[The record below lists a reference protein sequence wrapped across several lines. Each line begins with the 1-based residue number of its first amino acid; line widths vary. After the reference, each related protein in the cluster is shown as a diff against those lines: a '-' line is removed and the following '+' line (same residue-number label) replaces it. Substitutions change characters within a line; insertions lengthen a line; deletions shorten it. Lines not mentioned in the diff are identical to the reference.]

1 MANVPKAITD
11 LPVASAMGDDDLL
24 VVSQNATTSSIKG
37 ELIKG
42 YAQNA
47 VASQVTAAQ
56 TAANQAGQSATQ
68 AEAARQGAAA
78 AQTAAENAQDAA
90 ETARDQSVAAAGTIG
105 DSVEQAQTA
114 ASQASSAK
122 DAAVAAQTAAET
134 AKTSAETAS
143 GQAQTAATQAS
154 GSATAAQTA
163 ATQAGD
169 AKTDAETARNEAETS
184 ASSAANSAYDAE
196 SAATEAE
203 QAKTYIENMDMEG
216 ETLPA
221 GSSVTVT
228 KTTSPEG
235 NLLFVIGVPQGT
247 QGDKGDTGET
257 GATGP
262 QGVSIT
268 NATVNE
274 DGDLVITLSA
284 GEPINAGSVIG
295 PQGIQGEVGPTGASV
310 DHIERTSGTGAPGT
324 TDTYTVYLTDGQTGG
339 TFQVYNGSNG
349 TGSGDF
355 MADGSVPMAGDL
367 QMGGHAVTGMA
378 DGTDP
383 TDGATVGQLAGKL
396 DSPDGGTAGQ
406 VLTKTADGS
415 AWENAP
421 SGLPDGGTEGQML
434 YKTAD
439 GTEWGDK
446 PVMVVTLAEGES
458 GLTSNKTVAEI
469 KEAHLNGFYI
479 FVNYSIG
486 GYDKLLPLFAA
497 KYIET
502 DEPSFDFVSYTY
514 SHTGRIL
521 TVLDIAEIKIYT
533 IDGKDYTRLYAYS
546 GGLFPLIGGNQGE
559 ILYLANDDTAHWGPA
574 PKGIPDGGTTGQVL
588 TKTSTGEEW
597 SDAPSG
603 LPEGGTEGQVIK
615 KGASGAE
622 WSNPVGRAD
631 GTGEIFN
638 DYENNA
644 ASGNYAHAEGRFSYA
659 DGTCAHSE
667 GTSSRASGDYSHSEG
682 YSNTASGGRSHAE
695 GYSTTASAFDS
706 HSEGNG
712 TIASGAQ
719 QHVQGRYNVSDPRYA
734 HIVGNGS
741 SASARSNAHTLDWD
755 GNAWFAGD
763 VFVGGTSQFSSEKLM
778 KEPTGTQGQLLGFT
792 ADNTVGAV
800 DAPESGLTQEQA
812 DDRYL
817 QLTGGELND
826 NAIFQLPGD
835 NGSLYLGGRNNVPN
849 VGMYAGSSG
858 YITLHDNTMGN
869 VNIRGVRSPEF
880 DYDAANK
887 AYVDSKSPTSVTV
900 TLTVDGWT
908 NKRASFE
915 PGGETLGHQQT
926 VTVSGVSATETAQ
939 LITPTPAIA
948 SQSAYYEAGI
958 MCTGQAAN
966 RLTFTCQTVPTSNLT
981 VYVVIQPLS

>member
-56 TAANQAGQSATQ
+56 TAATQASQSATQ

-105 DSVEQAQTA
+105 DSVEQAQDA

-134 AKTSAETAS
+134 AKTAAETAS
-143 GQAQTAATQAS
+143 GQAQTAATRAS

-184 ASSAANSAYDAE
+184 ASSAANSASDAE
-196 SAATEAE
+196 SAAAEAE

-235 NLLFVIGVPQGT
+235 NLLFVIGVPQGIR
-247 QGDKGDTGET
+247 GDKGETGET

-310 DHIERTSGTGAPGT
+310 DRIERTSGTGAPGT
-324 TDTYTVYLTDGQTGG
+324 TDTYTVYLTDGKTGG

-355 MADGSVPMAGDL
+355 MADGSVPMTGDL
-367 QMGGHAVTGMA
+367 QMGGHKITNLAESTDNTDAASKEYVDDTITVSLVGNYIPVWQKGQANGVASLDGSGKVPNEQLPPMDYVPTSRTVNGHALSADVTLDA
-378 DGTDP
+378 DDV
-383 TDGATVGQLAGKL
+383 GAIPNP
-396 DSPDGGTAGQ
+396 SGGTAGQ

-415 AWENAP
+415 ALEDAP
-421 SGLPDGGTEGQML
+421 SGLPDGGAEGQML
-434 YKTAD
+434 YKSAD
-439 GTEWGDK
+439 GAAWGDK
-446 PVMVVTLAEGES
+446 PVMAVNVTDDETGRLSAD
-458 GLTSNKTVAEI
+458 KTVDEI
-469 KEAHLNGFYI
+469 KEAYLNGLNVYVLFDNI
-479 FVNYSIG
+479 VF
-486 GYDKLLPLFAA
+486 PLAA
-497 KYIET
+497 AFDAET
-502 DEPSFDFVSYTY
+502 GTPRFLF
-514 SHTGRIL
+514 
-521 TVLDIAEIKIYT
+521 
-533 IDGKDYTRLYAYS
+533 YAYLSSNSGETLTKLYNISIEIYKAGAADKVGLRSIS
-546 GGLFPLIGGNQGE
+546 GGLFPMKEGNQGE
-559 ILYLANDDTAHWGPA
+559 ILYLANDDEAHWGPA

-603 LPEGGTEGQVIK
+603 LPEGGTEGQILEK
-615 KGASGAE
+615 TSSGA
-622 WSNPVGRAD
+622 
-631 GTGEIFN
+631 
-638 DYENNA
+638 
-644 ASGNYAHAEGRFSYA
+644 
-659 DGTCAHSE
+659 
-667 GTSSRASGDYSHSEG
+667 
-682 YSNTASGGRSHAE
+682 
-695 GYSTTASAFDS
+695 
-706 HSEGNG
+706 
-712 TIASGAQ
+712 
-719 QHVQGRYNVSDPRYA
+719 
-734 HIVGNGS
+734 
-741 SASARSNAHTLDWD
+741 
-755 GNAWFAGD
+755 AW
-763 VFVGGTSQFSSEKLM
+763 
-778 KEPTGTQGQLLGFT
+778 
-792 ADNTVGAV
+792 V

-812 DDRYL
+812 DERYL
-817 QLTGGELND
+817 QLSGGVMT
-826 NAIFQLPGD
+826 
-835 NGSLYLGGRNNVPN
+835 GSLNVSGNQIYGLLTP
-849 VGMYAGSSG
+849 SSG
-858 YITLHDNTMGN
+858 TA
-869 VNIRGVRSPEF
+869 
-880 DYDAANK
+880 AANK

-900 TLTVDGWT
+900 TLTASGWSSNT
-908 NKRASFE
+908 
-915 PGGETLGHQQT
+915 QT

-966 RLTFTCQTVPTSNLT
+966 SLTFTCQTVPTSNLT
-981 VYVVIQPLS
+981 VYVVIQPLG

>member
-56 TAANQAGQSATQ
+56 TAATQAGQSATQ
-68 AEAARQGAAA
+68 AEAARQSAAA
-78 AQTAAENAQDAA
+78 AQTAAESAQDAA

-114 ASQASSAK
+114 AGQASSAK

-134 AKTSAETAS
+134 AKTAAETAS

-184 ASSAANSAYDAE
+184 ASSAANSASDAE

-228 KTTSPEG
+228 KTISPEG
-235 NLLFVIGVPQGT
+235 NLLFVIGVPQGI
-247 QGDKGDTGET
+247 QGDKGETGET

-262 QGVSIT
+262 QGVSVT

-295 PQGIQGEVGPTGASV
+295 PRGIQGEVGPTGASV
-310 DHIERTSGTGAPGT
+310 DRIERTSGTGAPGT

-349 TGSGDF
+349 AGAGDF
-355 MADGSVPMAGDL
+355 MADGSVPMTGDL
-367 QMGGHAVTGMA
+367 QMGGHVVTGMA
-378 DGTDP
+378 DGTNP

-396 DSPDGGTAGQ
+396 DSPTGGTAGQ

-415 AWENAP
+415 AWEDAP
-421 SGLPDGGTEGQML
+421 SGLPDGGAEGQML
-434 YKTAD
+434 YKAAD
-439 GTEWGDK
+439 GAVWGDK
-446 PVMVVTLAEGES
+446 PVMVVNVTYDETGVFSAD
-458 GLTSNKTVAEI
+458 KTVDEI
-469 KEAHLNGFYI
+469 KEAYLNGLNVY
-479 FVNYSIG
+479 V
-486 GYDKLLPLFAA
+486 LLDNIVFSLAAAFDAETGTPRFLF
-497 KYIET
+497 
-502 DEPSFDFVSYTY
+502 
-514 SHTGRIL
+514 
-521 TVLDIAEIKIYT
+521 
-533 IDGKDYTRLYAYS
+533 YAYLSSNTGETLTKLDNISIEIYKAGAADKVRVRSIS
-546 GGLFPLIGGNQGE
+546 GGLFPMNEGNQGE

-588 TKTSTGEEW
+588 TKTSTGSEW
-597 SDAPSG
+597 ADA
-603 LPEGGTEGQVIK
+603 PEGGITQEEADSRYLQLSGGTVTGDLDVEGSISSDIIRRVSNIK
-615 KGASGAE
+615 RANLDDAWINFIQETDYDAVRITSG
-622 WSNPVGRAD
+622 SSTSDPGRA
-631 GTGEIFN
+631 EI
-638 DYENNA
+638 
-644 ASGNYAHAEGRFSYA
+644 SV
-659 DGTCAHSE
+659 
-667 GTSSRASGDYSHSEG
+667 
-682 YSNTASGGRSHAE
+682 
-695 GYSTTASAFDS
+695 
-706 HSEGNG
+706 EGNDDNSDD
-712 TIASGAQ
+712 SGK
-719 QHVQGRYNVSDPRYA
+719 VSRVNILAKQVSISGLVDPTNSTDAANKQY
-734 HIVGNGS
+734 VDTQLS
-741 SASARSNAHTLDWD
+741 T
-755 GNAWFAGD
+755 
-763 VFVGGTSQFSSEKLM
+763 KLTT
-778 KEPTGTQGQLLGFT
+778 PTGTAGQLLGFT

-800 DAPESGLTQEQA
+800 DAPEIGLTQEQA
-812 DDRYL
+812 DARYL
-817 QLTGGELND
+817 QLTGGTVTG
-826 NAIFQLPGD
+826 AIMASFGQDFGIHFVEES
-835 NGSLYLGGRNNVPN
+835 NSITIGSGGPAFSVSATNNVEVYSEPTTAN
-849 VGMYAGSSG
+849 
-858 YITLHDNTMGN
+858 
-869 VNIRGVRSPEF
+869 GV
-880 DYDAANK
+880 ANK
-887 AYVDSKSPTSVTV
+887 AYVDSKSPTSVAI
-900 TLTVDGWT
+900 TLSSSSWSNNT
-908 NKRASFE
+908 
-915 PGGETLGHQQT
+915 QT
-926 VTVSGVSATETAQ
+926 VTVSGVSASETAQ

-966 RLTFTCQTVPTSNLT
+966 SLTFTCQTVPTSNLT

>member
-78 AQTAAENAQDAA
+78 AQTAAESAQNAA

-105 DSVEQAQTA
+105 DSVERAQTA
-114 ASQASSAK
+114 AGQASSAK
-122 DAAVAAQTAAET
+122 DAAVSAQTAAEI
-134 AKTSAETAS
+134 AKTAAESAS
-143 GQAQTAATQAS
+143 GQAKTAATQAA

-184 ASSAANSAYDAE
+184 ASSAANSASDAE

-235 NLLFVIGVPQGT
+235 NLLFVIGVPQGI

-262 QGVSIT
+262 QGVSVT

-274 DGDLVITLSA
+274 DGDLVITLSS
-284 GEPINAGSVIG
+284 GSPINAGSVIG
-295 PQGIQGEVGPTGASV
+295 PRGEQGEVGPTGASV
-310 DHIERTSGTGAPGT
+310 DRIERTYGTGAPGT
-324 TDTYTVYLTDGQTGG
+324 TDTYTVYLTDGETGG

-355 MADGSVPMAGDL
+355 MADGSVPMTGDL
-367 QMGGHAVTGMA
+367 QMGGHVVTGMA
-378 DGTDP
+378 DGTNP
-383 TDGATVGQLAGKL
+383 TDGATVGQLSGKL
-396 DSPDGGTAGQ
+396 DSPSGGTAGQ
-406 VLTKTADGS
+406 VLTKTANGS

-434 YKTAD
+434 YKSAD
-439 GTEWGDK
+439 GAAWGDK
-446 PVMVVTLAEGES
+446 PVMVVTVAEGES

-486 GYDKLLPLFAA
+486 GYDNLLPLFAA

-502 DEPSFDFVSYTY
+502 DEPSFDFVSCVY
-514 SHTGRIL
+514 SRTGRIL
-521 TVLDIAEIKIYT
+521 TGLDVGEIEIYT
-533 IDGKDYTRLYAYS
+533 IDGKDYTRLSAYS
-546 GGLFPLIGGNQGE
+546 GGLFPLNEGNQGE
-559 ILYLANDDTAHWGPA
+559 ILYLSKDDTAHWGPA
-574 PKGIPDGGTTGQVL
+574 PKGIPDGGTTGQLL
-588 TKTSTGEEW
+588 TKTETGEAWQDGEF
-597 SDAPSG
+597 
-603 LPEGGTEGQVIK
+603 LPLSGGTVNGYINFDQANSGIYFSKFQDEHNCYPTIRSTTIDGKVALSIYTNAHNGVNNTVYPIILTGVDTPK
-615 KGASGAE
+615 KFNDAANKIYVDGKLNNFGAE
-622 WSNPVGRAD
+622 ISNELD
-631 GTGEIFN
+631 TKL
-638 DYENNA
+638 
-644 ASGNYAHAEGRFSYA
+644 
-659 DGTCAHSE
+659 
-667 GTSSRASGDYSHSEG
+667 
-682 YSNTASGGRSHAE
+682 
-695 GYSTTASAFDS
+695 TT
-706 HSEGNG
+706 
-712 TIASGAQ
+712 
-719 QHVQGRYNVSDPRYA
+719 
-734 HIVGNGS
+734 
-741 SASARSNAHTLDWD
+741 
-755 GNAWFAGD
+755 
-763 VFVGGTSQFSSEKLM
+763 
-778 KEPTGTQGQLLGFT
+778 PTGTQGQLLGFT

-817 QLTGGELND
+817 QLSGGALTGNLTIKSGSLWLRGVDCGIWGSFNSSELNFVVSGTEVLKV
-826 NAIFQLPGD
+826 NGGSMSLPTGLTI
-835 NGSLYLGGRNNVPN
+835 S
-849 VGMYAGSSG
+849 
-858 YITLHDNTMGN
+858 
-869 VNIRGVRSPEF
+869 GVRTPTSDSE
-880 DYDAANK
+880 AANK
-887 AYVDSKSPTSVTV
+887 SYVDSKAPTSVTV
-900 TLTVDGWT
+900 TLTTSGWSSNT
-908 NKRASFE
+908 
-915 PGGETLGHQQT
+915 QT
-926 VTVSGVSATETAQ
+926 VTVSGVVASETAQ

-966 RLTFTCQTVPTSNLT
+966 RLTFTCQTVPTRNLT

>member
-114 ASQASSAK
+114 AGQASSAR
-122 DAAVAAQTAAET
+122 DAAVSAQSAAET
-134 AKTSAETAS
+134 AKTAAETAS

-184 ASSAANSAYDAE
+184 ASSAANSASDAE

-262 QGVSIT
+262 QGVNIT

-284 GEPINAGSVIG
+284 GEPINAGSVVG

-434 YKTAD
+434 YKAAD
-439 GTEWGDK
+439 GAVWGDK
-446 PVMVVTLAEGES
+446 PIIYVNITGDDSSGYTANKTLSEIKDAYQKGFSIIANTPNGIIPMTSIYENYATFIEFDIDHKRTNEYLVAEDRVIYQMTAMPNFASDVSYDRYAS
-458 GLTSNKTVAEI
+458 GLRATNVQDAIDEVQ
-469 KEAHLNGFYI
+469 EN
-479 FVNYSIG
+479 VENV
-486 GYDKLLPLFAA
+486 LP
-497 KYIET
+497 
-502 DEPSFDFVSYTY
+502 S
-514 SHTGRIL
+514 
-521 TVLDIAEIKIYT
+521 
-533 IDGKDYTRLYAYS
+533 
-546 GGLFPLIGGNQGE
+546 
-559 ILYLANDDTAHWGPA
+559 
-574 PKGIPDGGTTGQVL
+574 GGTTGQVL

-603 LPEGGTEGQVIK
+603 LPENGTEGQILEK
-615 KGASGAE
+615 TSSGA
-622 WSNPVGRAD
+622 
-631 GTGEIFN
+631 
-638 DYENNA
+638 
-644 ASGNYAHAEGRFSYA
+644 
-659 DGTCAHSE
+659 
-667 GTSSRASGDYSHSEG
+667 
-682 YSNTASGGRSHAE
+682 
-695 GYSTTASAFDS
+695 
-706 HSEGNG
+706 
-712 TIASGAQ
+712 
-719 QHVQGRYNVSDPRYA
+719 
-734 HIVGNGS
+734 
-741 SASARSNAHTLDWD
+741 
-755 GNAWFAGD
+755 AW
-763 VFVGGTSQFSSEKLM
+763 
-778 KEPTGTQGQLLGFT
+778 
-792 ADNTVGAV
+792 V
-800 DAPESGLTQEQA
+800 DKPESGLTQEQA
-812 DDRYL
+812 DGRYL

-849 VGMYAGSSG
+849 VGMYADSSG

-869 VNIRGVRSPEF
+869 VNIRGVRSPES
-880 DYDAANK
+880 DYDAANKFYVDTQLSTKLTTPTGTAGQLLGFTADNTVGAVDAPESGLTQEQADARYLQLNSDAMITGDITFKYGADFDGSKITSVGTPANGSDGANK
-887 AYVDSKSPTSVTV
+887 AYVDSKAPLPPVPV
-900 TLTVDGWT
+900 TLTTSGWSSNT
-908 NKRASFE
+908 
-915 PGGETLGHQQT
+915 QT
-926 VTVSGVSATETAQ
+926 VTVSGVVASETAQ

-958 MCTGQAAN
+958 MCTNQGTN
-966 RLTFTCQTVPTSNLT
+966 SLTFTCQTVPTSNLT
-981 VYVVIQPLS
+981 VYVVIQPLG

>member
-114 ASQASSAK
+114 AGQASSAK
-122 DAAVAAQTAAET
+122 DAAVAAQTATET
-134 AKTSAETAS
+134 AKTAAETAS

-184 ASSAANSAYDAE
+184 ASSAANSASDAE

-203 QAKTYIENMDMEG
+203 QAKTYIENMNMEG

-235 NLLFVIGVPQGT
+235 NLLFVIGVPQGI

-310 DHIERTSGTGAPGT
+310 DRIDRTSGTGAPGT
-324 TDTYTVYLTDGQTGG
+324 TDTYTVYLTDGKTGG

-355 MADGSVPMAGDL
+355 MSNGTVPMTGDL
-367 QMGGHAVTGMA
+367 QMGRHAVTGMA
-378 DGTDP
+378 DGTEP

-396 DSPDGGTAGQ
+396 DSPSGGTAGQ

-415 AWENAP
+415 AWE
-421 SGLPDGGTEGQML
+421 
-434 YKTAD
+434 
-439 GTEWGDK
+439 
-446 PVMVVTLAEGES
+446 
-458 GLTSNKTVAEI
+458 
-469 KEAHLNGFYI
+469 
-479 FVNYSIG
+479 
-486 GYDKLLPLFAA
+486 
-497 KYIET
+497 
-502 DEPSFDFVSYTY
+502 
-514 SHTGRIL
+514 
-521 TVLDIAEIKIYT
+521 
-533 IDGKDYTRLYAYS
+533 
-546 GGLFPLIGGNQGE
+546 
-559 ILYLANDDTAHWGPA
+559 
-574 PKGIPDGGTTGQVL
+574 
-588 TKTSTGEEW
+588 
-597 SDAPSG
+597 DAPSG
-603 LPEGGTEGQVIK
+603 LPEGGTEGQMLYK
-615 KGASGAE
+615 SL
-622 WSNPVGRAD
+622 D
-631 GTGEIFN
+631 GTEWGDKPNIYVNINYSDGSYSADKTYEEIRQLLLDGFHVFAQYGGRIYVLSGCLLESSITSIKFFNAVYVSYRALNGSFLVINPDSSVSINSFQLDFN
-638 DYENNA
+638 DYVPVTRSINGNRLNQDVHLSAEDVNAIENPEN
-644 ASGNYAHAEGRFSYA
+644 GTEGQIL
-659 DGTCAHSE
+659 E
-667 GTSSRASGDYSHSEG
+667 KTSS
-682 YSNTASGGRSHAE
+682 
-695 GYSTTASAFDS
+695 
-706 HSEGNG
+706 
-712 TIASGAQ
+712 GA
-719 QHVQGRYNVSDPRYA
+719 
-734 HIVGNGS
+734 
-741 SASARSNAHTLDWD
+741 
-755 GNAWFAGD
+755 AW
-763 VFVGGTSQFSSEKLM
+763 
-778 KEPTGTQGQLLGFT
+778 
-792 ADNTVGAV
+792 V
-800 DAPESGLTQEQA
+800 DKPESGITQEQA
-812 DDRYL
+812 DERYL
-817 QLTGGELND
+817 RLSGGTMTGAIMASFGQDFGIHFVEKSNSITIGSGGPVFSVSGTND
-826 NAIFQLPGD
+826 VEV
-835 NGSLYLGGRNNVPN
+835 NN
-849 VGMYAGSSG
+849 SSG
-858 YITLHDNTMGN
+858 LTLNGNGGTTSISAQDKNDVLITGRYLFFGEDTSAVG
-869 VNIRGVRSPEF
+869 RY
-880 DYDAANK
+880 DYKVLTEGDYKEQFA
-887 AYVDSKSPTSVTV
+887 PTSVAV
-900 TLTVDGWT
+900 TLTSSSWSSNT
-908 NKRASFE
+908 
-915 PGGETLGHQQT
+915 QT

-966 RLTFTCQTVPTSNLT
+966 SLTFTCQTVPTSNLT

>member
-68 AEAARQGAAA
+68 AEAARQGAVA

-114 ASQASSAK
+114 AGQASSAK
-122 DAAVAAQTAAET
+122 DAAVAAQSAAET
-134 AKTSAETAS
+134 AKTAAETAS
-143 GQAQTAATQAS
+143 GQAQTAANQAS

-184 ASSAANSAYDAE
+184 ASSAANSASDAE

-235 NLLFVIGVPQGT
+235 NLLFVIGVPQGI

-262 QGVSIT
+262 QGVSVT

-284 GEPINAGSVIG
+284 GDPINAGSVIG
-295 PQGIQGEVGPTGASV
+295 PKGEQGDVGPTGASV

-355 MADGSVPMAGDL
+355 MADGSVPMTGDL
-367 QMGGHAVTGMA
+367 QMGGHVVTGMA
-378 DGTDP
+378 DGTEP
-383 TDGATVGQLAGKL
+383 TDGATVGQLSGKL
-396 DSPDGGTAGQ
+396 DSPAGGTAGQ

-434 YKTAD
+434 YKSDD
-439 GTEWGDK
+439 GVVWGDSK
-446 PVMVVTLAEGES
+446 VMIVTIDEVDNASATSSEIAAAYEAGRAVFVV
-458 GLTSNKTVAEI
+458 
-469 KEAHLNGFYI
+469 NG
-479 FVNYSIG
+479 
-486 GYDKLLPLFAA
+486 D
-497 KYIET
+497 
-502 DEPSFDFVSYTY
+502 
-514 SHTGRIL
+514 
-521 TVLDIAEIKIYT
+521 TVLS
-533 IDGKDYTRLYAYS
+533 LYAIDAPMARFSMIDS
-546 GGLFPLIGGNQGE
+546 GGLIRVIRIDDLGNATLDIGE
-559 ILYLANDDTAHWGPA
+559 IDSRAVVFDSLYSSDLGDNVEDAIIELYENKLRA
-574 PKGIPDGGTTGQVL
+574 PEGGTTGQVL
-588 TKTSTGEEW
+588 TKTSAGEEW

-615 KGASGAE
+615 KTADGAE
-622 WSNPVGRAD
+622 WDNAD
-631 GTGEIFN
+631 WLPL
-638 DYENNA
+638 
-644 ASGNYAHAEGRFSYA
+644 
-659 DGTCAHSE
+659 
-667 GTSSRASGDYSHSEG
+667 
-682 YSNTASGGRSHAE
+682 SGGTMTGDIAMG
-695 GYSTTASAFDS
+695 GYKITNLGAPTNANDAVRQADLKVVSDEVDGIISGTTGITLAPATTTKIGGVIVGDGIDV
-706 HSEGNG
+706 EANG
-712 TIASGAQ
+712 TIS
-719 QHVQGRYNVSDPRYA
+719 VTP
-734 HIVGNGS
+734 
-741 SASARSNAHTLDWD
+741 
-755 GNAWFAGD
+755 
-763 VFVGGTSQFSSEKLM
+763 
-778 KEPTGTQGQLLGFT
+778 
-792 ADNTVGAV
+792 
-800 DAPESGLTQEQA
+800 GLTQEQA
-812 DDRYL
+812 DARYL
-817 QLTGGELND
+817 QLTGGTVTGEVDMGQNPIRNVSTIFGGTAFAIRSGGSTTVDAFMLNIRTSD
-826 NAIFQLPGD
+826 GTYI
-835 NGSLYLGGRNNVPN
+835 SGGLTSSSIDATNITVSN
-849 VGMYAGSSG
+849 VGSG
-858 YITLHDNTMGN
+858 DTA
-869 VNIRGVRSPEF
+869 VP
-880 DYDAANK
+880 NK
-887 AYVDSKSPTSVTV
+887 AYVDSKSPTSVAI
-900 TLTVDGWT
+900 TLTTSGWSSNT
-908 NKRASFE
+908 
-915 PGGETLGHQQT
+915 QT

-966 RLTFTCQTVPTSNLT
+966 SLTFTCQTVPTSNLT

>member
-114 ASQASSAK
+114 AGQASSAK

-134 AKTSAETAS
+134 AKTAAETAS

-184 ASSAANSAYDAE
+184 ASSAANSASDAE

-235 NLLFVIGVPQGT
+235 NLLFVVGVPQGI

-257 GATGP
+257 GTTGP
-262 QGVSIT
+262 QGVSVT

-284 GEPINAGSVIG
+284 GDPINAGSVIG
-295 PQGIQGEVGPTGASV
+295 PQGVQGDVGPTGASV
-310 DHIERTSGTGAPGT
+310 DRIERTSGTGAPGT

-355 MADGSVPMAGDL
+355 MADGSVPMTGDL
-367 QMGGHAVTGMA
+367 QMGGHKITNLAEPTENTDAASKEYVDDTITVSLVGNYIPMGQKGQANGVASLDDSGKVPSAQLPPMDYVPTSRTVNGHALSA
-378 DGTDP
+378 D
-383 TDGATVGQLAGKL
+383 
-396 DSPDGGTAGQ
+396 
-406 VLTKTADGS
+406 
-415 AWENAP
+415 
-421 SGLPDGGTEGQML
+421 
-434 YKTAD
+434 
-439 GTEWGDK
+439 
-446 PVMVVTLAEGES
+446 VTLDAEDVGARPDTWTPS
-458 GLTSNKTVAEI
+458 AEDVGAI
-469 KEAHLNGFYI
+469 PN
-479 FVNYSIG
+479 
-486 GYDKLLPLFAA
+486 
-497 KYIET
+497 
-502 DEPSFDFVSYTY
+502 PS
-514 SHTGRIL
+514 
-521 TVLDIAEIKIYT
+521 
-533 IDGKDYTRLYAYS
+533 
-546 GGLFPLIGGNQGE
+546 
-559 ILYLANDDTAHWGPA
+559 
-574 PKGIPDGGTTGQVL
+574 GGTTGQVL

-615 KGASGAE
+615 KTADGAE
-622 WSNPVGRAD
+622 WDNADWLPLNGGTMSGDIAMGGHKITNLGAPTNANDAVRQADLKVVSDEVDGIISGTTGITLAPATTTKIGGVIVGDGIEVEED
-631 GTGEIFN
+631 GTI
-638 DYENNA
+638 
-644 ASGNYAHAEGRFSYA
+644 SV
-659 DGTCAHSE
+659 T
-667 GTSSRASGDYSHSEG
+667 
-682 YSNTASGGRSHAE
+682 
-695 GYSTTASAFDS
+695 
-706 HSEGNG
+706 
-712 TIASGAQ
+712 
-719 QHVQGRYNVSDPRYA
+719 P
-734 HIVGNGS
+734 
-741 SASARSNAHTLDWD
+741 
-755 GNAWFAGD
+755 
-763 VFVGGTSQFSSEKLM
+763 
-778 KEPTGTQGQLLGFT
+778 
-792 ADNTVGAV
+792 
-800 DAPESGLTQEQA
+800 GLTQEQA
-812 DDRYL
+812 DERYL
-817 QLTGGELND
+817 QLTGGEVNGEVTVND
-826 NAIFQLPGD
+826 WFYVKSGAISVNPSPLMNTAGINSDEIATNKIYRRSSAGYPNLSFSSGNIRLYNNKGNGASVSVGPTGD
-835 NGSLYLGGRNNVPN
+835 LNGSQVKI
-849 VGMYAGSSG
+849 SG
-858 YITLHDNTMGN
+858 DYVYISNLVDPTDPDEAT
-869 VNIRGVRSPEF
+869 
-880 DYDAANK
+880 NK

-900 TLTVDGWT
+900 TLTTSGWSSNT
-908 NKRASFE
+908 
-915 PGGETLGHQQT
+915 QT
-926 VTVSGVSATETAQ
+926 VTVSGVVASETAQ

-966 RLTFTCQTVPTSNLT
+966 SLTFTCQTVPTSNLT

>member
-78 AQTAAENAQDAA
+78 AQTAAENAQDVA

-114 ASQASSAK
+114 AGQASSAK

-134 AKTSAETAS
+134 AKTAAETAS

-154 GSATAAQTA
+154 GSATTAQTA

-184 ASSAANSAYDAE
+184 ASSAANSASDAE

-203 QAKTYIENMDMEG
+203 QAKTYIENMNMEG

-235 NLLFVIGVPQGT
+235 NLLFVIGVPQGI
-247 QGDKGDTGET
+247 QGDKGDPGET

-284 GEPINAGSVIG
+284 GGPINAGSVIG
-295 PQGIQGEVGPTGASV
+295 PQGEQGEVGPTGASV
-310 DHIERTSGTGAPGT
+310 DHIDRTSGTGAPGT
-324 TDTYTVYLTDGQTGG
+324 TDTYTVYLTDGKTGG

-349 TGSGDF
+349 AGAGDF
-355 MADGSVPMAGDL
+355 MADGSVPMTGDL
-367 QMGGHAVTGMA
+367 QMGGNKITNLAE
-378 DGTDP
+378 P
-383 TDGATVGQLAGKL
+383 TDNTDAASKEYVDDTITVSLVGNYIPTGQKGQANGVASLDGSGKVPSAQLPPMDYVPTSRTVNGHALSADVTLDADDVGAIPNPT
-396 DSPDGGTAGQ
+396 GGTAGQ

-415 AWENAP
+415 AWEDTP
-421 SGLPDGGTEGQML
+421 SGLPDGGAEGQML
-434 YKTAD
+434 YKSAD
-439 GTEWGDK
+439 GAAWGDK
-446 PVMVVTLAEGES
+446 PVMIVNATDSEDASLTTDKTLD
-458 GLTSNKTVAEI
+458 EI
-469 KEAHLNGFYI
+469 KEAYLND
-479 FVNYSIG
+479 VNISIK
-486 GYDKLLPLFAA
+486 YMDSLFPLVFA
-497 KYIET
+497 KNVTGEN
-502 DEPSFDFVSYTY
+502 PSFRFLNHSTNIVSGGP
-514 SHTGRIL
+514 SL
-521 TVLDIAEIKIYT
+521 LAEAEIRIFRT
-533 IDGKDYTRLYAYS
+533 QGEDFAYFYVRS
-546 GGLFPLIGGNQGE
+546 GGLVPTDGNQGE
-559 ILYLANDDTAHWGPA
+559 TLYYDNVGVSHWGPA
-574 PKGIPDGGTTGQVL
+574 PKGIPSGGTPGQVL
-588 TKTSTGEEW
+588 TKASTGEEW

-603 LPEGGTEGQVIK
+603 LPEGGTEGQILEK
-615 KGASGAE
+615 TSSGA
-622 WSNPVGRAD
+622 
-631 GTGEIFN
+631 
-638 DYENNA
+638 
-644 ASGNYAHAEGRFSYA
+644 
-659 DGTCAHSE
+659 
-667 GTSSRASGDYSHSEG
+667 
-682 YSNTASGGRSHAE
+682 
-695 GYSTTASAFDS
+695 
-706 HSEGNG
+706 
-712 TIASGAQ
+712 
-719 QHVQGRYNVSDPRYA
+719 
-734 HIVGNGS
+734 
-741 SASARSNAHTLDWD
+741 
-755 GNAWFAGD
+755 AW
-763 VFVGGTSQFSSEKLM
+763 
-778 KEPTGTQGQLLGFT
+778 
-792 ADNTVGAV
+792 V

-812 DDRYL
+812 DERYL
-817 QLTGGELND
+817 QLTGGTVTGEVTVND
-826 NAIFQLPGD
+826 WFYVKSGAISVNPSPLKNTAGINSDEIATKKIYRRGGVGYPNLSFSGNNIRLYNNDGNGASVSVGPTGD
-835 NGSLYLGGRNNVPN
+835 LNGSQVKI
-849 VGMYAGSSG
+849 SG
-858 YITLHDNTMGN
+858 DYVYISNLVDPTD
-869 VNIRGVRSPEF
+869 P
-880 DYDAANK
+880 DDATNK
-887 AYVDSKSPTSVTV
+887 AYVDSKAPTSVTV
-900 TLTVDGWT
+900 TLTADGWT
-908 NKRASFE
+908 NTMAPVE
-915 PGGETLGHQQT
+915 PGGETLGHRQT

-966 RLTFTCQTVPTSNLT
+966 SLTFTCQTVPTSNLT
-981 VYVVIQPLS
+981 VYVIIQPLS

>member
-56 TAANQAGQSATQ
+56 TAATQASQSATQ

-78 AQTAAENAQDAA
+78 AQTAAESAQDAA

-114 ASQASSAK
+114 AGQASSAR

-134 AKTSAETAS
+134 AKTAAETAS

-169 AKTDAETARNEAETS
+169 AKTDSETARNEAETS
-184 ASSAANSAYDAE
+184 ASSAANSASDAE

-228 KTTSPEG
+228 KTTSTEG
-235 NLLFVIGVPQGT
+235 NLLFVIGVPQGIR
-247 QGDKGDTGET
+247 GDKGDTGET

-262 QGVSIT
+262 QGVSVT

-310 DHIERTSGTGAPGT
+310 DRIERTSGTGAPGT

-355 MADGSVPMAGDL
+355 MADGSVPMTGDL

-421 SGLPDGGTEGQML
+421 SGLPDGGAEGQML
-434 YKTAD
+434 YKAAD
-439 GTEWGDK
+439 GAVWGDK
-446 PVMVVTLAEGES
+446 PVMAVRVSATGS
-458 GLTSNKTVAEI
+458 QDKTISEI
-469 KEAHLNGFYI
+469 FQAYQN
-479 FVNYSIG
+479 NYAI
-486 GYDKLLPLFAA
+486 YC
-497 KYIET
+497 
-502 DEPSFDFVSYTY
+502 
-514 SHTGRIL
+514 
-521 TVLDIAEIKIYT
+521 VLDDELVLYPAVIK
-533 IDGKDYTRLYAYS
+533 KDYAMFACIHNLGSSPTDIGDLKFYVVYIDDS
-546 GGLFPLIGGNQGE
+546 GIAVSDSSELSSLFLENP
-559 ILYLANDDTAHWGPA
+559 T
-574 PKGIPDGGTTGQVL
+574 GGTTGQVL

-615 KGASGAE
+615 KTADGAE
-622 WSNPVGRAD
+622 WDNADWLPLSGGVMDNAVEIRWGSSNGASISSGVITPELRLSSKAINYVSTELFIGRAPN
-631 GTGEIFN
+631 TG
-638 DYENNA
+638 NNVA
-644 ASGNYAHAEGRFSYA
+644 YLNYDNKELRLHLGGE
-659 DGTCAHSE
+659 E
-667 GTSSRASGDYSHSEG
+667 E
-682 YSNTASGGRSHAE
+682 NTAGRLTGLKTPVASNEATPKS
-695 GYSTTASAFDS
+695 YVDTQLST
-706 HSEGNG
+706 
-712 TIASGAQ
+712 
-719 QHVQGRYNVSDPRYA
+719 
-734 HIVGNGS
+734 
-741 SASARSNAHTLDWD
+741 
-755 GNAWFAGD
+755 
-763 VFVGGTSQFSSEKLM
+763 KLTT
-778 KEPTGTQGQLLGFT
+778 PTGTAGQLLGFT

-812 DDRYL
+812 DERYL
-817 QLTGGELND
+817 QLTGGTLTGDLNLS
-826 NAIFQLPGD
+826 AYGD
-835 NGSLYLGGRNNVPN
+835 TITIHADEKRHVLINCETLSVGDTIGGVNYVLTTGTYRTS
-849 VGMYAGSSG
+849 YAPKDVA
-858 YITLHDNTMGN
+858 ITLSSSSWSNNT
-869 VNIRGVRSPEF
+869 
-880 DYDAANK
+880 
-887 AYVDSKSPTSVTV
+887 
-900 TLTVDGWT
+900 
-908 NKRASFE
+908 
-915 PGGETLGHQQT
+915 QT
-926 VTVSGVSATETAQ
+926 VTVSGVVASETAQ

-966 RLTFTCQTVPTSNLT
+966 SLTFTCQTVPTSNLT

>member
-37 ELIKG
+37 ALIKG

-78 AQTAAENAQDAA
+78 AQTAAESAQDAA

-114 ASQASSAK
+114 AGQASSAK
-122 DAAVAAQTAAET
+122 DAAVAAQSAAEA
-134 AKTSAETAS
+134 AKTAAETAS

-184 ASSAANSAYDAE
+184 ASSAANSASDAE

-235 NLLFVIGVPQGT
+235 NLLFVIGVPQGI

-262 QGVSIT
+262 QGASIT
-268 NATVNE
+268 NATINE
-274 DGDLVITLSA
+274 DGDLVITLSS
-284 GEPINAGSVIG
+284 GSPINAGSVIG

-310 DHIERTSGTGAPGT
+310 DRIVRTSGTGAPGT

-355 MADGSVPMAGDL
+355 MADGSVPMTGDL
-367 QMGGHAVTGMA
+367 QMGGHKI
-378 DGTDP
+378 TDLAEP
-383 TDGATVGQLAGKL
+383 TDNTDAASKEYVDDTITVSLVGNYIPVGQRGQANGVASLDGSGKVPNEQLPPMDYVPTSRTVNGHALSADVTL
-396 DSPDGGTAGQ
+396 DAEDVGAIPNPTGGTAGQ
-406 VLTKTADGS
+406 VLTKTEDGS
-415 AWENAP
+415 AWEDAP

-434 YKTAD
+434 YKSAD
-439 GTEWGDK
+439 GAAWGDK
-446 PVMVVTLAEGES
+446 PVMIVNATDAEDASLTTDKTLD
-458 GLTSNKTVAEI
+458 EI
-469 KEAHLNGFYI
+469 KEAYLNDVNI
-479 FVNYSIG
+479 FIKYTDV
-486 GYDKLLPLFAA
+486 LLPLVLA
-497 KYIET
+497 ENV
-502 DEPSFDFVSYTY
+502 EGENPSFKFFNYSTNIVSGDSY
-514 SHTGRIL
+514 L
-521 TVLDIAEIKIYT
+521 LVEAEIEIFRT
-533 IDGKDYTRLYAYS
+533 QGEDFAYFYIRE
-546 GGLFPLIGGNQGE
+546 GGLVPTDGNQGE
-559 ILYLANDDTAHWGPA
+559 MLYCDNTGRSHWGPA
-574 PKGIPDGGTTGQVL
+574 PKGIPSGGTTGQVL

-603 LPEGGTEGQVIK
+603 LPEGGTEGQVLK
-615 KGASGAE
+615 RGASGAE
-622 WSNPVGRAD
+622 WDDAEWLPLSGGIMDNAARIRWGSSNGPFISSGVITPELRLGSRSVNYVNTNLYVGRSPD
-631 GTGEIFN
+631 
-638 DYENNA
+638 
-644 ASGNYAHAEGRFSYA
+644 SGSNVAYLN
-659 DGTCAHSE
+659 
-667 GTSSRASGDYSHSEG
+667 
-682 YSNTASGGRSHAE
+682 YSNSELRLHLGGE
-695 GYSTTASAFDS
+695 ED
-706 HSEGNG
+706 
-712 TIASGAQ
+712 
-719 QHVQGRYNVSDPRYA
+719 
-734 HIVGNGS
+734 
-741 SASARSNAHTLDWD
+741 
-755 GNAWFAGD
+755 
-763 VFVGGTSQFSSEKLM
+763 
-778 KEPTGTQGQLLGFT
+778 
-792 ADNTVGAV
+792 TVG
-800 DAPESGLTQEQA
+800 
-812 DDRYL
+812 R
-817 QLTGGELND
+817 LTGLKTPVASNE
-826 NAIFQLPGD
+826 ATPK
-835 NGSLYLGGRNNVPN
+835 S
-849 VGMYAGSSG
+849 
-858 YITLHDNTMGN
+858 
-869 VNIRGVRSPEF
+869 
-880 DYDAANK
+880 
-887 AYVDSKSPTSVTV
+887 YVDSKSPTSVTI
-900 TLTVDGWT
+900 TLTSDGWT
-908 NKRASFE
+908 NTMAPVE

-948 SQSAYYEAGI
+948 SQSAYYKAGI

-966 RLTFTCQTVPTSNLT
+966 SLTFTCQTVPTSNLT
-981 VYVVIQPLS
+981 VYIVIQPLS

>member
-1 MANVPKAITD
+1 MADKSIAD
-11 LPVASAMGDDDLL
+11 LPVSGSMTDDALL
-24 VVSQNATTSSIKG
+24 ALYQNGTTNSITGALVKS
-37 ELIKG
+37 

-90 ETARDQSVAAAGTIG
+90 ETARDQSVSAAGTIG

-114 ASQASSAK
+114 AGQASSAK

-134 AKTSAETAS
+134 AKTAAETAS

-184 ASSAANSAYDAE
+184 ASSAANSASDAE
-196 SAATEAE
+196 IAATEAE

-235 NLLFVIGVPQGT
+235 NLLFVIGVPQGI
-247 QGDKGDTGET
+247 QGDKGNTGET

-262 QGVSIT
+262 QGVSVT

-284 GEPINAGSVIG
+284 GSPINAGSVIG

-310 DHIERTSGTGAPGT
+310 DRIERTSGTGAPGT

-355 MADGSVPMAGDL
+355 MADGSVPMTGDL

-415 AWENAP
+415 AWEDAP
-421 SGLPDGGTEGQML
+421 SGLPDGGAEGQML
-434 YKTAD
+434 YKSAD
-439 GTEWGDK
+439 GAVWGDK
-446 PVMVVTLAEGES
+446 PIIYVNITGNDSSGYTTNKTLSEIKDAYQRGFSIIANTPNGIIPMTSIIKYATFIEFDIVHKRTNEYLVGEDRVIYQMTAMSNFASDVSYDRYAS
-458 GLTSNKTVAEI
+458 GLRATNVQDAIDEVQ
-469 KEAHLNGFYI
+469 EN
-479 FVNYSIG
+479 VENV
-486 GYDKLLPLFAA
+486 LP
-497 KYIET
+497 
-502 DEPSFDFVSYTY
+502 S
-514 SHTGRIL
+514 
-521 TVLDIAEIKIYT
+521 
-533 IDGKDYTRLYAYS
+533 
-546 GGLFPLIGGNQGE
+546 
-559 ILYLANDDTAHWGPA
+559 
-574 PKGIPDGGTTGQVL
+574 GGTTGQVL

-603 LPEGGTEGQVIK
+603 LPENGTEGQILEK
-615 KGASGAE
+615 TSSGA
-622 WSNPVGRAD
+622 
-631 GTGEIFN
+631 
-638 DYENNA
+638 
-644 ASGNYAHAEGRFSYA
+644 
-659 DGTCAHSE
+659 
-667 GTSSRASGDYSHSEG
+667 
-682 YSNTASGGRSHAE
+682 
-695 GYSTTASAFDS
+695 
-706 HSEGNG
+706 
-712 TIASGAQ
+712 
-719 QHVQGRYNVSDPRYA
+719 
-734 HIVGNGS
+734 
-741 SASARSNAHTLDWD
+741 
-755 GNAWFAGD
+755 AW
-763 VFVGGTSQFSSEKLM
+763 
-778 KEPTGTQGQLLGFT
+778 
-792 ADNTVGAV
+792 V
-800 DAPESGLTQEQA
+800 DKPESGLTQEQA
-812 DDRYL
+812 DERYL
-817 QLTGGELND
+817 QLTGGTLTGALTLNGEPTED
-826 NAIFQLPGD
+826 LQAAPKQYVDALKP
-835 NGSLYLGGRNNVPN
+835 LVRT
-849 VGMYAGSSG
+849 
-858 YITLHDNTMGN
+858 ITLTTSGWSSNTKT
-869 VNIRGVRSPEF
+869 VGV
-880 DYDAANK
+880 
-887 AYVDSKSPTSVTV
+887 
-900 TLTVDGWT
+900 
-908 NKRASFE
+908 
-915 PGGETLGHQQT
+915 PG
-926 VTVSGVSATETAQ
+926 VAPSETAQ
-939 LITPTPAIA
+939 LITPVPNIT

-958 MCTGQAAN
+958 MCTNQGRN
-966 RLTFTCQTVPTSNLT
+966 SLTFTCQTVPTSNLT

>member
-78 AQTAAENAQDAA
+78 AQTAAESAQNAA

-105 DSVEQAQTA
+105 DSVERAQTA
-114 ASQASSAK
+114 AGQASSAK
-122 DAAVAAQTAAET
+122 DAAVSAQTAAEI
-134 AKTSAETAS
+134 AKTAAESAS
-143 GQAQTAATQAS
+143 GQAKTAATQAA

-184 ASSAANSAYDAE
+184 ASSAANSASDAE

-235 NLLFVIGVPQGT
+235 NLLFVIGVPQGI

-262 QGVSIT
+262 QGVSVT

-274 DGDLVITLSA
+274 DGDLVITLSS
-284 GEPINAGSVIG
+284 GSPINAGSVIG
-295 PQGIQGEVGPTGASV
+295 PRGEQGEVGPTGASV
-310 DHIERTSGTGAPGT
+310 DRIERTYGTGAPGT
-324 TDTYTVYLTDGQTGG
+324 TDTYTVYLTDGETGG

-355 MADGSVPMAGDL
+355 MADGSVPMTGDL
-367 QMGGHAVTGMA
+367 QMGGHVVTGMA
-378 DGTDP
+378 DGTNP
-383 TDGATVGQLAGKL
+383 TDGATVGQLSGKL
-396 DSPDGGTAGQ
+396 DSPSGGTAGQ
-406 VLTKTADGS
+406 VLTKTANGS

-434 YKTAD
+434 YKSAD
-439 GTEWGDK
+439 GAAWGDK
-446 PVMVVTLAEGES
+446 PVMVVTVAEGES

-486 GYDKLLPLFAA
+486 GYDNLLPLFAA

-502 DEPSFDFVSYTY
+502 DEPSFDFVSCVY
-514 SHTGRIL
+514 SRTGRIL
-521 TVLDIAEIKIYT
+521 TGLDVGEIEIYT
-533 IDGKDYTRLYAYS
+533 IDGKDYTRLSAYS
-546 GGLFPLIGGNQGE
+546 GGLFPLDEGNQGE
-559 ILYLANDDTAHWGPA
+559 ILYLSKDDTAHWGPS

-588 TKTSTGEEW
+588 TKTETGEAWQDGEF
-597 SDAPSG
+597 
-603 LPEGGTEGQVIK
+603 LPLSGGTVNGYINFDQANSGIYFSKFQDEHNCYPTIRSTTIDGKVALSIYANAHDGVNNTVYPIILTGVDTPK
-615 KGASGAE
+615 KFNDAANKIYVDGKLNYFGAE
-622 WSNPVGRAD
+622 ISNELD
-631 GTGEIFN
+631 TKL
-638 DYENNA
+638 
-644 ASGNYAHAEGRFSYA
+644 
-659 DGTCAHSE
+659 
-667 GTSSRASGDYSHSEG
+667 
-682 YSNTASGGRSHAE
+682 
-695 GYSTTASAFDS
+695 TT
-706 HSEGNG
+706 
-712 TIASGAQ
+712 
-719 QHVQGRYNVSDPRYA
+719 
-734 HIVGNGS
+734 
-741 SASARSNAHTLDWD
+741 
-755 GNAWFAGD
+755 
-763 VFVGGTSQFSSEKLM
+763 
-778 KEPTGTQGQLLGFT
+778 PTGTQGQLLGFT

-817 QLTGGELND
+817 QLSGGALTGNLTIKSGSLWLRGVDCGIWGSFNSSELNFVVSGTEVLKV
-826 NAIFQLPGD
+826 NGGSMSLPTGLTI
-835 NGSLYLGGRNNVPN
+835 S
-849 VGMYAGSSG
+849 
-858 YITLHDNTMGN
+858 
-869 VNIRGVRSPEF
+869 GVRTPTSDSE
-880 DYDAANK
+880 AANK
-887 AYVDSKSPTSVTV
+887 SYVDSKAPTSVTV
-900 TLTVDGWT
+900 TLTTSGWSSNT
-908 NKRASFE
+908 
-915 PGGETLGHQQT
+915 QT
-926 VTVSGVSATETAQ
+926 VTVSGVVASETAQ

-966 RLTFTCQTVPTSNLT
+966 RLTFTCQTVPTRNLT

>member
-114 ASQASSAK
+114 AGQASSAK
-122 DAAVAAQTAAET
+122 DAAVAAQSAAET
-134 AKTSAETAS
+134 AKTAAETAS

-184 ASSAANSAYDAE
+184 ASSAANSASDAE

-235 NLLFVIGVPQGT
+235 NLLFVIGVPQGI
-247 QGDKGDTGET
+247 QGDKGDPGET

-262 QGVSIT
+262 QGVSVT

-284 GEPINAGSVIG
+284 GDPINAGPVIG

-310 DHIERTSGTGAPGT
+310 DRIERTSGTGAPGT
-324 TDTYTVYLTDGQTGG
+324 TDTYTVYLTNGQTGG

-355 MADGSVPMAGDL
+355 MADGSVPMTGAL
-367 QMGGHAVTGMA
+367 QMGGHVVTGMA
-378 DGTDP
+378 DGTNH

-396 DSPDGGTAGQ
+396 DSPEGGAAGQ

-434 YKTAD
+434 YKAAD
-439 GTEWGDK
+439 GAVWGDK
-446 PVMVVTLAEGES
+446 PVMIVNATDAEDGSIATDKTLD
-458 GLTSNKTVAEI
+458 EI
-469 KEAHLNGFYI
+469 KEAYLNDVNI
-479 FVNYSIG
+479 FI
-486 GYDKLLPLFAA
+486 
-497 KYIET
+497 KYM
-502 DEPSFDFVSYTY
+502 D
-514 SHTGRIL
+514 
-521 TVLDIAEIKIYT
+521 
-533 IDGKDYTRLYAYS
+533 
-546 GGLFPLIGGNQGE
+546 GLFPLVFAKNVEGENPSFKFFNYSTTISEDLYALIEVEIEISRHLGEDFATSYIREGGLVPTDGNQGE
-559 ILYLANDDTAHWGPA
+559 MLYCDNTGRSHWGPA

-615 KGASGAE
+615 KTADGAE
-622 WSNPVGRAD
+622 WDDAEWLPLSGGTMSGDIAMGGHKITNLGAPTNANDAVRQADLKVVSDEVDGIIAGTTGITLAPATTTKIGGVIVGDGIEVEED
-631 GTGEIFN
+631 GTI
-638 DYENNA
+638 
-644 ASGNYAHAEGRFSYA
+644 SV
-659 DGTCAHSE
+659 T
-667 GTSSRASGDYSHSEG
+667 
-682 YSNTASGGRSHAE
+682 
-695 GYSTTASAFDS
+695 
-706 HSEGNG
+706 
-712 TIASGAQ
+712 
-719 QHVQGRYNVSDPRYA
+719 P
-734 HIVGNGS
+734 
-741 SASARSNAHTLDWD
+741 
-755 GNAWFAGD
+755 
-763 VFVGGTSQFSSEKLM
+763 
-778 KEPTGTQGQLLGFT
+778 
-792 ADNTVGAV
+792 
-800 DAPESGLTQEQA
+800 GLTQSEA
-812 DDRYL
+812 DGRYL
-817 QLTGGELND
+817 QLTGGTLTG
-826 NAIFQLPGD
+826 AIMASFGQDFGIYFDGASNSIAIGSGGPTFSVSA
-835 NGSLYLGGRNNVPN
+835 NGVVEVDFEPTT
-849 VGMYAGSSG
+849 AK
-858 YITLHDNTMGN
+858 
-869 VNIRGVRSPEF
+869 GVV
-880 DYDAANK
+880 NK
-887 AYVDSKSPTSVTV
+887 AYVDSKSPTSVAV
-900 TLTVDGWT
+900 TLTTSGWSSNT
-908 NKRASFE
+908 
-915 PGGETLGHQQT
+915 QT
-926 VTVSGVSATETAQ
+926 VTVSGVSASETAQ

>member
-78 AQTAAENAQDAA
+78 AQTAAESAQDAA

-114 ASQASSAK
+114 AGQASSAK

-134 AKTSAETAS
+134 AKTAAETAS

-184 ASSAANSAYDAE
+184 ASSAANSASDAE

-228 KTTSPEG
+228 KTTSPGG
-235 NLLFVIGVPQGT
+235 NLLFVIGVPQGI
-247 QGDKGDTGET
+247 QGDRGETGAT

-284 GEPINAGSVIG
+284 GDPINAGSVIG
-295 PQGIQGEVGPTGASV
+295 PQGEQGEVGPTGASV
-310 DHIERTSGTGAPGT
+310 DRIERTSGTGAPGT

-355 MADGSVPMAGDL
+355 MSDGSVPMTGAL
-367 QMGGHAVTGMA
+367 QMGGHKITSLAE
-378 DGTDP
+378 P
-383 TDGATVGQLAGKL
+383 TDNTDAASKEYVDDTITVSLVGNYIPMGQKGQANGVASLDGSGKVPSEQLPPMDYVPTSRTVNGHALSADVTLDAEDVGARPDTWTPSAEDVGAIPNP
-396 DSPDGGTAGQ
+396 SGGTAGQ
-406 VLTKTADGS
+406 VLTKTANGS

-421 SGLPDGGTEGQML
+421 SGLPDGGTEGQIIK
-434 YKTAD
+434 KTAD
-439 GTEWGDK
+439 GAEWDD
-446 PVMVVTLAEGES
+446 AEWLPSNGGTMS
-458 GLTSNKTVAEI
+458 G
-469 KEAHLNGFYI
+469 
-479 FVNYSIG
+479 
-486 GYDKLLPLFAA
+486 
-497 KYIET
+497 
-502 DEPSFDFVSYTY
+502 
-514 SHTGRIL
+514 
-521 TVLDIAEIKIYT
+521 DIAMGGHKIT
-533 IDGKDYTRLYAYS
+533 NLGAPT
-546 GGLFPLIGGNQGE
+546 N
-559 ILYLANDDTAHWGPA
+559 ANDAVRQADL
-574 PKGIPDGGTTGQVL
+574 KVVSDEVDGIISGTTGITL
-588 TKTSTGEEW
+588 APATTTKIGGVIVGDGIEVEE
-597 SDAPSG
+597 
-603 LPEGGTEGQVIK
+603 
-615 KGASGAE
+615 
-622 WSNPVGRAD
+622 D
-631 GTGEIFN
+631 GTI
-638 DYENNA
+638 
-644 ASGNYAHAEGRFSYA
+644 SV
-659 DGTCAHSE
+659 T
-667 GTSSRASGDYSHSEG
+667 
-682 YSNTASGGRSHAE
+682 
-695 GYSTTASAFDS
+695 
-706 HSEGNG
+706 
-712 TIASGAQ
+712 
-719 QHVQGRYNVSDPRYA
+719 P
-734 HIVGNGS
+734 
-741 SASARSNAHTLDWD
+741 
-755 GNAWFAGD
+755 
-763 VFVGGTSQFSSEKLM
+763 
-778 KEPTGTQGQLLGFT
+778 
-792 ADNTVGAV
+792 
-800 DAPESGLTQEQA
+800 GLTQEQA
-812 DDRYL
+812 DERYL

-826 NAIFQLPGD
+826 DAIFQLPGD

-849 VGMYAGSSG
+849 VGMYASSSG

-887 AYVDSKSPTSVTV
+887 AYVDSKAPTSVAI
-900 TLTVDGWT
+900 TLTTSGWSSNT
-908 NKRASFE
+908 
-915 PGGETLGHQQT
+915 QT
-926 VTVSGVSATETAQ
+926 VTVPGVVASETAQ

-958 MCTGQAAN
+958 MCTNQGTN
-966 RLTFTCQTVPTSNLT
+966 SLTFTCQTVPTSNLT

>member
-105 DSVEQAQTA
+105 DSVEQAQDA

-134 AKTSAETAS
+134 AKTAAETAS
-143 GQAQTAATQAS
+143 GQAQTAATQAA

-184 ASSAANSAYDAE
+184 ASSAANSASDAE
-196 SAATEAE
+196 RAAAEAE

-235 NLLFVIGVPQGT
+235 NLLFVIGVPQGI
-247 QGDKGDTGET
+247 QGDKGETGET

-284 GEPINAGSVIG
+284 GDPINAGSVIG
-295 PQGIQGEVGPTGASV
+295 PQGIQGDVGPTGASV
-310 DHIERTSGTGAPGT
+310 DRIERTSGTGAPGT

-355 MADGSVPMAGDL
+355 MSDGSVPMTGAL
-367 QMGGHAVTGMA
+367 QMGGHKITSLAE
-378 DGTDP
+378 P
-383 TDGATVGQLAGKL
+383 TDNTDAASKEYVDDTITVSLVGNYIPVGQKGQANGVASLDNEGKVPSAQLPPMDYVPTSRTVNGHALSADVVL
-396 DSPDGGTAGQ
+396 DAEDVGARPDTWTPSADDVGAIPNPTGGTAGQ

-421 SGLPDGGTEGQML
+421 SGLPEGGTEGQML
-434 YKTAD
+434 YKSAD
-439 GTEWGDK
+439 GAAWGDK
-446 PVMVVTLAEGES
+446 PVMVVRVS
-458 GLTSNKTVAEI
+458 GTGNQDKTISEI
-469 KEAHLNGFYI
+469 FQAYQNNCVIYCVLDDNIVLYPAVIEKDYAIFTCIHNLGSSPTDIDDLQFYI
-479 FVNYSIG
+479 V
-486 GYDKLLPLFAA
+486 
-497 KYIET
+497 YI
-502 DEPSFDFVSYTY
+502 
-514 SHTGRIL
+514 
-521 TVLDIAEIKIYT
+521 
-533 IDGKDYTRLYAYS
+533 
-546 GGLFPLIGGNQGE
+546 
-559 ILYLANDDTAHWGPA
+559 DDS
-574 PKGIPDGGTTGQVL
+574 GIP
-588 TKTSTGEEW
+588 
-597 SDAPSG
+597 
-603 LPEGGTEGQVIK
+603 
-615 KGASGAE
+615 
-622 WSNPVGRAD
+622 
-631 GTGEIFN
+631 
-638 DYENNA
+638 
-644 ASGNYAHAEGRFSYA
+644 
-659 DGTCAHSE
+659 
-667 GTSSRASGDYSHSEG
+667 
-682 YSNTASGGRSHAE
+682 
-695 GYSTTASAFDS
+695 
-706 HSEGNG
+706 
-712 TIASGAQ
+712 
-719 QHVQGRYNVSDPRYA
+719 VSD
-734 HIVGNGS
+734 
-741 SASARSNAHTLDWD
+741 
-755 GNAWFAGD
+755 
-763 VFVGGTSQFSSEKLM
+763 SSELSSLFLKN
-778 KEPTGTQGQLLGFT
+778 PTGTQGQLLGFT

-812 DDRYL
+812 DARYL
-817 QLTGGELND
+817 QLSGGTLTGDIMASFGQDFGVYFDESN
-826 NAIFQLPGD
+826 NNIHIGA
-835 NGSLYLGGRNNVPN
+835 GGPAFSVSANNVVE
-849 VGMYAGSSG
+849 VGFEPTTAK
-858 YITLHDNTMGN
+858 
-869 VNIRGVRSPEF
+869 GVV
-880 DYDAANK
+880 NK

-900 TLTVDGWT
+900 TLTADGWVDAT
-908 NKRASFE
+908 AV
-915 PGGETLGHQQT
+915 PPPDTGGTTVTQIKQQT
-926 VTVSGVSATETAQ
+926 VTVSGVVASETAQ

-966 RLTFTCQTVPTSNLT
+966 SLTFTCQTVPTSNLT
-981 VYVVIQPLS
+981 VYVVIQPLN

>member
-24 VVSQNATTSSIKG
+24 VISQNATTSSIKG

-56 TAANQAGQSATQ
+56 AAATQASQSATQ

-105 DSVEQAQTA
+105 DSVEQAQDA

-134 AKTSAETAS
+134 AKTAAETAS
-143 GQAQTAATQAS
+143 GQAQTAATQAA

-184 ASSAANSAYDAE
+184 ASSAANSASDAE

-235 NLLFVIGVPQGT
+235 NLLFVIGVPQGI
-247 QGDKGDTGET
+247 QGDKGETGET

-274 DGDLVITLSA
+274 DGDLVITLSS
-284 GEPINAGSVIG
+284 GSPINAGSVIG
-295 PQGIQGEVGPTGASV
+295 PQGIQGDVGPTGASV
-310 DHIERTSGTGAPGT
+310 DHIDRTSGTGAPGT
-324 TDTYTVYLTDGQTGG
+324 TDTYTVYLTNGQTGG

-355 MADGSVPMAGDL
+355 MADGSVPMTGDL

-406 VLTKTADGS
+406 VLTKTASGS
-415 AWENAP
+415 AWESAP
-421 SGLPDGGTEGQML
+421 SGLPDGGAEGQML
-434 YKTAD
+434 YKAAD
-439 GTEWGDK
+439 GAVWGDK
-446 PVMVVTLAEGES
+446 PVMIVNATDAEDASLTTDKTLD
-458 GLTSNKTVAEI
+458 EI
-469 KEAHLNGFYI
+469 KEAYLNDVNI
-479 FVNYSIG
+479 FIKYMDALFSLVFAENVEGENPSFKFFNYSTNTVSG
-486 GYDKLLPLFAA
+486 DPYALVEGE
-497 KYIET
+497 IEILRRLG
-502 DEPSFDFVSYTY
+502 EDFTHFYV
-514 SHTGRIL
+514 R
-521 TVLDIAEIKIYT
+521 K
-533 IDGKDYTRLYAYS
+533 
-546 GGLFPLIGGNQGE
+546 GGLVPTDGNQGE
-559 ILYLANDDTAHWGPA
+559 TLYCDNVGVSHWGPA

-603 LPEGGTEGQVIK
+603 LPEGGAEGQILK
-615 KGASGAE
+615 RGASGAE
-622 WSNPVGRAD
+622 WDDADWLPLSGGEVNGRVTVNDWFYVKSGAISVNPSPLMNTAGINSDEIATKKIYRRGGSGYPDLSFSSNSIRLYNNDGNGASVSVGP
-631 GTGEIFN
+631 TGGLNESQVKI
-638 DYENNA
+638 
-644 ASGNYAHAEGRFSYA
+644 
-659 DGTCAHSE
+659 
-667 GTSSRASGDYSHSEG
+667 SGDYV
-682 YSNTASGGRSHAE
+682 YISNLVDPTDPDDATNKQYVDSKL
-695 GYSTTASAFDS
+695 ST
-706 HSEGNG
+706 
-712 TIASGAQ
+712 
-719 QHVQGRYNVSDPRYA
+719 
-734 HIVGNGS
+734 
-741 SASARSNAHTLDWD
+741 
-755 GNAWFAGD
+755 
-763 VFVGGTSQFSSEKLM
+763 KLTT
-778 KEPTGTQGQLLGFT
+778 PTGTQGQLLGFT

-800 DAPESGLTQEQA
+800 DAPEPGLTQEQA
-812 DDRYL
+812 DARYL
-817 QLTGGELND
+817 QLTGGALTGALTLNGEPTED
-826 NAIFQLPGD
+826 LQAAPKQYVDALKP
-835 NGSLYLGGRNNVPN
+835 LART
-849 VGMYAGSSG
+849 
-858 YITLHDNTMGN
+858 ITLTTSGWSSNT
-869 VNIRGVRSPEF
+869 
-880 DYDAANK
+880 
-887 AYVDSKSPTSVTV
+887 
-900 TLTVDGWT
+900 
-908 NKRASFE
+908 
-915 PGGETLGHQQT
+915 QT
-926 VTVSGVSATETAQ
+926 VTVSGVSASETAQ
-939 LITPTPAIA
+939 LITPMPKIT

-958 MCTGQAAN
+958 MCTNQGTN
-966 RLTFTCQTVPTSNLT
+966 SLTFTCQTVPTSNLT
-981 VYVVIQPLS
+981 VYVVIQPLG

>member
-47 VASQVTAAQ
+47 VAPQVTAAQ
-56 TAANQAGQSATQ
+56 TAATQASQSATQ

-114 ASQASSAK
+114 AGQASSAK
-122 DAAVAAQTAAET
+122 DAAVAAQSAAEA
-134 AKTSAETAS
+134 AKTAAETAS

-184 ASSAANSAYDAE
+184 ASSAANSASDAE

-235 NLLFVIGVPQGT
+235 NLLFVIGVPQGI
-247 QGDKGDTGET
+247 QGDKGDPGET

-262 QGVSIT
+262 QGVSVI

-274 DGDLVITLSA
+274 DGDLMITLSS
-284 GEPINAGSVIG
+284 GSPINAGSVIG
-295 PQGIQGEVGPTGASV
+295 PQGVQGEVGPTGASV
-310 DHIERTSGTGAPGT
+310 DRIERTSGTGAPGT

-355 MADGSVPMAGDL
+355 MSDGSVPMTGAL
-367 QMGGHAVTGMA
+367 QMGGHKITSLAE
-378 DGTDP
+378 P
-383 TDGATVGQLAGKL
+383 TDNTDAASKEYVDDTITVSLVGNYIPMGQKGQANGVASLDDSGKVPSAQLPPMDYVPTSRTVNGHALSADVTLDADDVGAIPNPT
-396 DSPDGGTAGQ
+396 GGTAGQ

-415 AWENAP
+415 AWEDAP
-421 SGLPDGGTEGQML
+421 SGLPDGGVEGQML
-434 YKTAD
+434 YKSAD

-446 PVMVVTLAEGES
+446 PVMIVNATDSEDASLTTDKTLD
-458 GLTSNKTVAEI
+458 EI
-469 KEAHLNGFYI
+469 KEAYLNDVNI
-479 FVNYSIG
+479 FTKYMDALFPLAFAENVEGENPSFKFFNYSTNIDSVG
-486 GYDKLLPLFAA
+486 PHLLV
-497 KYIET
+497 E
-502 DEPSFDFVSYTY
+502 
-514 SHTGRIL
+514 
-521 TVLDIAEIKIYT
+521 AEIKIFR
-533 IDGKDYTRLYAYS
+533 IQGEDFAYFYVRE
-546 GGLFPLIGGNQGE
+546 GGLVPTDGNQGE
-559 ILYLANDDTAHWGPA
+559 MLYCGNTGRSHWGPA

-603 LPEGGTEGQVIK
+603 LPSGGTEGQMLYQ
-615 KGASGAE
+615 GGNGPE
-622 WSNPVGRAD
+622 WGDKPVMYVNI
-631 GTGEIFN
+631 TE
-638 DYENNA
+638 
-644 ASGNYAHAEGRFSYA
+644 
-659 DGTCAHSE
+659 
-667 GTSSRASGDYSHSEG
+667 
-682 YSNTASGGRSHAE
+682 SGGTYSADKTFAE
-695 GYSTTASAFDS
+695 IESAIESEYSVVANVK
-706 HSEGNG
+706 EGNEEFEIG
-712 TIASGAQ
+712 FILPLAHFVSGSVVLFAL
-719 QHVQGRYNVSDPRYA
+719 YL
-734 HIVGNGS
+734 NGS
-741 SASARSNAHTLDWD
+741 FYSASVSSNNFASYSEVKIPAMSISFTPVSTL
-755 GNAWFAGD
+755 
-763 VFVGGTSQFSSEKLM
+763 TSENVQDAIAEVYTKTA
-778 KEPTGTQGQLLGFT
+778 PTYQT
-792 ADNTVGAV
+792 
-800 DAPESGLTQEQA
+800 
-812 DDRYL
+812 
-817 QLTGGELND
+817 
-826 NAIFQLPGD
+826 
-835 NGSLYLGGRNNVPN
+835 
-849 VGMYAGSSG
+849 
-858 YITLHDNTMGN
+858 ITLSSSAWSSN
-869 VNIRGVRSPEF
+869 S
-880 DYDAANK
+880 
-887 AYVDSKSPTSVTV
+887 
-900 TLTVDGWT
+900 
-908 NKRASFE
+908 
-915 PGGETLGHQQT
+915 QT
-926 VTVSGVSATETAQ
+926 VAVSGVTADELDQ

-966 RLTFTCQTVPTSNLT
+966 SLTFTCQTVPTSNLT
-981 VYVVIQPLS
+981 VYVVIQPLG